1 MEPRSFDRGD
11 AYPPRPYS
19 APEHPASMEPRSFD
33 RGDKTNKTTRTRKQ
47 TSFNGA
53 AVF

>member
-11 AYPPRPYS
+11 GATFFRVVN
-19 APEHPASMEPRSFD
+19 M
-33 RGDKTNKTTRTRKQ
+33 TTG
-47 TSFNGA
+47 FNGA